1 MDKGI
6 NLLGATGNCS
16 NGVTPDLLGTADFL
30 DIMVKVPLATGV
42 KKIVCQ
48 WKAEDPSAGV

>member
-6 NLLGATGNCS
+6 NRLGATGNRS

-30 DIMVKVPLATGV
+30 DVNG
-42 KKIVCQ
+42 
-48 WKAEDPSAGV
+48 ESAVGDWSNKNCVLKCVNV